1 MTLTFFQKSNEAK
14 NNNTFVSRNAGDE
27 KKSSPEQPQK
37 KKNIDLIKFFR

>member
-27 KKSSPEQPQK
+27 KNLHQSGRK
-37 KKNIDLIKFFR
+37 KKNLLI